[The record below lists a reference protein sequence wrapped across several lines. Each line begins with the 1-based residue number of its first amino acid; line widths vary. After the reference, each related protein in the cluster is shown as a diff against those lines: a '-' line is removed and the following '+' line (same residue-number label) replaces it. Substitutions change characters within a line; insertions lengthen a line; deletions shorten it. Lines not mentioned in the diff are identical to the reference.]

1 MAVNL
6 PYPVFGKVYDTSST
20 LIGAGTLVKLRNN
33 RTSEITSTHTN
44 SDSEYPLDA
53 GNFSSGYELTDSL
66 TVYVFSKNAYV
77 ESTFLVSSNL
87 HHFDLTLV
95 DVTDSTLI
103 QGYTSVQ
110 RVYESLEDATSTDI
124 SARRIVNAILEAE
137 AEIDAKT
144 GIKFA
149 STTITQEIY
158 DWNQYTTWQS
168 PEQTEWMGTIGGRN
182 DYMSKF
188 FRDRL
193 KLNNR
198 PIISITTLQRNTAG
212 ENATDSWETLTEQTG
227 SGGDYALTEISKS
240 SGFVDFVKNTPRA
253 GKRSV
258 RITYKYGYSSTPKN
272 VQRLTT
278 LIAVKDILMSKITR
292 SFFDSPHGISLRG
305 IMIDRSNAQES
316 YMRIVDNE
324 IKRLWESIGS
334 EIDVV

>member
-1 MAVNL
+1 MAINL
-6 PYPVFGKVYDTSST
+6 PYPVYGKVYDTNSA
-20 LIGAGTLVKLRNN
+20 LIGADTLVKLRNN
-33 RTSEITSTHTN
+33 RTSEITSDHTN
-44 SDSEYPLDA
+44 SASEYALDG
-53 GNFSSGYELTDSL
+53 GNFASGYELTDSL

-77 ESTFLVSSNL
+77 ESTFLVSSNS
-87 HHFDLTLV
+87 HKFDLTLV

-103 QGYTSVQ
+103 SYTNIQ
-110 RVYESLEDATSTDI
+110 RVFEELDDATSSDI
-124 SARRIVNAILEAE
+124 GARRIVNTIQEAE
-137 AEIDAKT
+137 REIEERT
-144 GIKFA
+144 GMKFA
-149 STTITQEIY
+149 STTVTQEIY
-158 DWNQYTTWQS
+158 DYNQYTTWKS
-168 PEQTEWMGTIGGRN
+168 PESLEFYGGMSGRN
-182 DYMSKF
+182 DYFNVSV
-188 FRDRL
+188 RDRIQL
-193 KLNNR
+193 RNR